1 MGMSGE
7 AVTVVGAGYVG
18 LVTAVGLAKL
28 GHRVRLVETRPDRL
42 EPLRAGRV
50 PLHEAGLQAGL
61 NDALADG
68 RLVVS
73 DAPSD
78 VPGLALV
85 CVGTPIGDDGRSDLR
100 QLRSALAALHDR
112 MGPEAILVIRSTLP
126 VGGTRRAVEWAGVPT
141 ARIFTNPEFLRQGT
155 AMADFERPTR
165 LVIGRFAD
173 ADPAAEAAVL
183 GLFEGIDCPR
193 FVVDVEAAE
202 IIKNGAN
209 AFLALKLSFA
219 NEIAALCE
227 EAGTDVDDVL
237 AGITAD
243 PRIGATYMR
252 PSFGFGG
259 SCLPKE
265 LATLA
270 VAGGDLG
277 LPMHV
282 TTAAATA
289 NRAQQRR
296 FADQIAA
303 RLDGLDGRTVAILG
317 LAFKADTDDVRESPA
332 LRLAAHLVDGGA
344 TVRGFDPAA
353 GANALRELPALE
365 LADSPEAAVIGADAV
380 VVGTEWPEFRDLPWL
395 AWRSMMRRPLVF
407 DGRRLLNAEILRS
420 AGYEVLVL
428 GDGRSPA
435 TVESVSSVR

>member
-1 MGMSGE
+1 
-7 AVTVVGAGYVG
+7 
-18 LVTAVGLAKL
+18 
-28 GHRVRLVETRPDRL
+28 
-42 EPLRAGRV
+42 
-50 PLHEAGLQAGL
+50 
-61 NDALADG
+61 
-68 RLVVS
+68 
-73 DAPSD
+73 
-78 VPGLALV
+78 
-85 CVGTPIGDDGRSDLR
+85 
-100 QLRSALAALHDR
+100 
-112 MGPEAILVIRSTLP
+112 
-126 VGGTRRAVEWAGVPT
+126 
-141 ARIFTNPEFLRQGT
+141 
-155 AMADFERPTR
+155 
-165 LVIGRFAD
+165 
-173 ADPAAEAAVL
+173 
-183 GLFEGIDCPR
+183 
-193 FVVDVEAAE
+193 
-202 IIKNGAN
+202 
-209 AFLALKLSFA
+209 
-219 NEIAALCE
+219 
-227 EAGTDVDDVL
+227 
-237 AGITAD
+237 
-243 PRIGATYMR
+243 MR

-365 LADSPEAAVIGADAV
+365 LADSPEAAVSGADAV

>member
-365 LADSPEAAVIGADAV
+365 LADSPEAAVSGADAV